1 MIRHLSTIAALLA
14 LSACAPVTLCD
25 GARFADPAD
34 VTVESFEDPDEFD
47 SALAGFSCLVVVDF
61 DDVDVDGDDPV
72 SIEEDRYLES
82 HGVRIAGDGSQYV
95 HTDFG
100 LPDDF
105 EDAPSEPN
113 LFAPGP
119 MADGADHGGS
129 ETEVTFSVDGVGAGV
144 AAFSAMFVDADRPQR
159 GPSGMTVY
167 AAGREELGEV
177 MGIQSGS
184 GGATFL
190 GFVATDDEGRPGPA
204 IRQVDIVNGS
214 EWVGLDQDEDV
225 ALDDFTFLE
234 PVPD

>member
-1 MIRHLSTIAALLA
+1 MSRCLLLLLVPLILA
-14 LSACAPVTLCD
+14 ACAPVTVCD
-25 GARFADPAD
+25 GARFADPAE
-34 VTVESFEDPDEFD
+34 VTLQSFEDEDDFED
-47 SALAGFSCLVVVDF
+47 ALSGFTCLVVVDF

-72 SIEEDRYLES
+72 PIEEDRYLES

-105 EDAPSEPN
+105 SDAPSEPN

-119 MADGADHGGS
+119 IASGGDS
-129 ETEVTFSVDGVGAGV
+129 GGYETEVTFAVDGAGAGV
-144 AAFSAMFVDADRPQR
+144 AAFGAWFVDADNPDR

-167 AAGREELGEV
+167 AAGREELDEV
-177 MGIQSGS
+177 MGVETGP

-190 GFVATDDEGRPGPA
+190 GFVATDADGRPGPA
-204 IRQVDIVNGS
+204 IRQVDIVNGI
-214 EWVGLDQDEDV
+214 EWAGHDQDEDV